1 MSQKS
6 KIVLKNEIDAQVFE
20 NSSELVTAT
29 NVNNILNDMVDS
41 SNWFESYTST
51 PTSGGTTTLLNNST
65 YQQFFTG
72 TSTETVV
79 LPVASTLFLGQAFL
93 VKNDST
99 STVLVQSSGLDL
111 VQSMVPGSMSIVTC
125 VQSSGTDATSWSS
138 YYSQGKGYVKNH
150 IPPGTT
156 VTVDINEEYL
166 IYGDILIEGI
176 LDNNGTV
183 VVLNGVMTL
192 RDDGEFINSGDY
204 RNVDITGSGG
214 SGVSGYSGYSG
225 YSGTNGTNGASGF
238 SGYSGTNG
246 TNGASG
252 FSGYSGYSGAGT
264 SGFSGYSG
272 FSGDD
277 AGLLVMIINSL
288 GL

>member
-6 KIVLKNEIDAQVFE
+6 KIDLKNEIDAQVFE

-29 NVNNILNDMVDS
+29 NVNGILNDMVDS
-41 SNWFESYTST
+41 SNWFESYTSA
-51 PTSGGTTTLLNNST
+51 PTTGGTTTLLNNAT

-72 TSTETVV
+72 TSMETVV

-93 VKNDST
+93 IKNDST
-99 STVLVQSSGLDL
+99 STVTVKSSGLNV
-111 VQSMVPGSMSIVTC
+111 VQSMAPGSMSIVTC

-150 IPPGTT
+150 IPAGTI
-156 VTVDINEEYL
+156 VTVDVDEEYL
-166 IYGDILIEGI
+166 IYGDILIEGV
-176 LDNNGTV
+176 LDSNGTV
-183 VVLNGVMTL
+183 VVMNGGMTL
-192 RDDGEFINSGDY
+192 RGAGQFINDGNY
-204 RNVDITGSGG
+204 RNVDISGG

-225 YSGTNGTNGASGF
+225 YSGANGI
-238 SGYSGTNG
+238 
-246 TNGASG
+246 
-252 FSGYSGYSGAGT
+252 SGYSGYSGF
-264 SGFSGYSG
+264 SGSNGISGYSG
-272 FSGDD
+272 YSGSNGTSGYSGYSGYSGDD